1 MISCK
6 IFDDVTVVSCT
17 LMSRKNGSFSFSNA
31 ISHKIQHFPFQT
43 HFCLHSDQL
52 FVYNFIFADTYD
64 DIAELFDVDEG
75 HQRVDEEDLEDE
87 EEDLLT

>member
-1 MISCK
+1 MVYFDFTKNIFVYILISC
-6 IFDDVTVVSCT
+6 
-17 LMSRKNGSFSFSNA
+17 
-31 ISHKIQHFPFQT
+31 
-43 HFCLHSDQL
+43 L
-52 FVYNFIFADTYD
+52 FTILFFADTYD

>member
-1 MISCK
+1 MTVHLFHVLISRKKWCFSFGYA
-6 IFDDVTVVSCT
+6 I
-17 LMSRKNGSFSFSNA
+17 SRKN
-31 ISHKIQHFPFQT
+31 
-43 HFCLHSDQL
+43 FCLYSNQL